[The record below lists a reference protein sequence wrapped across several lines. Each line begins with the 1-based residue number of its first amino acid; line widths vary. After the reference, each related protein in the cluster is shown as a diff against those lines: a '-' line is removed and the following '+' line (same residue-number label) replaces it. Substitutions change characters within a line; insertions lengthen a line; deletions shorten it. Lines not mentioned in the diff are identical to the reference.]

1 MSLTSN
7 TNLIFLL
14 IIGAA
19 LRFLSIYL
27 YGDTDVDNEWGIMLL
42 NLEQNNILSVRA
54 VDGVPV
60 PNIFMPPL
68 YPIFLYIVK
77 LPFED
82 INLFLNVVL
91 IIQLILSII
100 TIFFAHKIFLEFFYK
115 ISFRYYYLFSLSFK
129 CLLSIPNFISYFT
142 NVFLNIFLLSYIKL
156 FKKNE

>member
-7 TNLIFLL
+7 KNLIFLL

-68 YPIFLYIVK
+68 YPIFLYVIK
-77 LPFED
+77 IPFED
-82 INLFLNVVL
+82 INLFLM
-91 IIQLILSII
+91 
-100 TIFFAHKIFLEFFYK
+100 
-115 ISFRYYYLFSLSFK
+115 
-129 CLLSIPNFISYFT
+129 
-142 NVFLNIFLLSYIKL
+142 
-156 FKKNE
+156 

>member
-7 TNLIFLL
+7 KNLIFLL

-77 LPFED
+77 LPTNMFR
-82 INLFLNVVL
+82 
-91 IIQLILSII
+91 
-100 TIFFAHKIFLEFFYK
+100 KIK
-115 ISFRYYYLFSLSFK
+115 FSG
-129 CLLSIPNFISYFT
+129 
-142 NVFLNIFLLSYIKL
+142 
-156 FKKNE
+156 